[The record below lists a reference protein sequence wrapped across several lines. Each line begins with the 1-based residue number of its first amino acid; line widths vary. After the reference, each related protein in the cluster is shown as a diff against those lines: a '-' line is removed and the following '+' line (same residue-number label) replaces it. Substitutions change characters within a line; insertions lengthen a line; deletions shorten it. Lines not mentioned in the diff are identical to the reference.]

1 MVINPSANEPPPTP
15 QSCHCDQSEIHPRW
29 WRSIRHRAL
38 SLRIFHHTNVPFVS
52 HPILVGCLARR
63 PYFRAG
69 KGKIINVHRANE
81 RRPRGLAGRIDI
93 RCTEISHS
101 LPPQNR
107 QQNRIGIVLD
117 RFVATQFSF
126 SEIRHEILTRFRNA
140 TREEEREEDISS
152 LMIWDLM
159 IRYRRGG
166 VSRLLDS

>member
-15 QSCHCDQSEIHPRW
+15 QSCHCDQSEIHPR

-101 LPPQNR
+101 LPPPESTTESNW
-107 QQNRIGIVLD
+107 NCIGSIRRD
-117 RFVATQFSF
+117 PIFV
-126 SEIRHEILTRFRNA
+126 EIRHEILTRFRNA
-140 TREEEREEDISS
+140 TREEEGEEDISS